1 MADLTVIGHVAI
13 DRIVSRNGE
22 RVQLGGPPSYIA
34 IASQILGVDIRV
46 ITKVGDDLPE
56 YIREELGRLG
66 VEIDRFVVKGA
77 QTTRFVLDYTGR
89 ARSMWVESV
98 CEEISPEDIEVPAE
112 AVIVAPIVGEISTE
126 TISSLNSEF
135 MALDPQGFLR
145 EIDVDGKVSL
155 HPWNDRD
162 LISRLDVLKASSR
175 EMRRITG
182 EFRTQDGLK
191 GILETGAGIA
201 IATHGSRGSEIAFER
216 GFYAIPAYPS
226 VVQGA
231 TGAGDAFLG
240 AFVAELLEGEDPLWC
255 ASIGAAVS
263 SCVVETHGTSIWRS
277 KRVIE
282 NRAQEIFEGIAR
294 L

>member
-1 MADLTVIGHVAI
+1 MASLTVIGHVAI
-13 DRIVSRNGE
+13 DRVLSRNGE
-22 RVQLGGPPSYIA
+22 RVQLGGPPSYMTLV
-34 IASQILGVDIRV
+34 SQIIGGGIRA

-56 YIREELGRLG
+56 DIREELGRLG
-66 VEIDRFVVKGA
+66 VEVDRFVVEGA

-89 ARSMWVESV
+89 TRSMWVESI
-98 CEEISPEDIEVPAE
+98 CDEISPEDIEVHAE

-135 MALDPQGFLR
+135 VALDPQGFLR

-155 HPWNDRD
+155 KQWSDRD
-162 LISRLDVLKASSR
+162 LIARLDVLKASSR

-182 EFRTQDGLK
+182 EFKTQEGLEV
-191 GILETGAGIA
+191 ILEAGARIA
-201 IATHGSRGSEIAFER
+201 IATHGSRGLEMAFER

-226 VVQGA
+226 VVQDA

-255 ASIGAAVS
+255 ASMGAAVS
-263 SCVVETHGTSIWRS
+263 SCVVETHGASIWRT
-277 KRVIE
+277 KRVVE
-282 NRAQEIFEGIAR
+282 SRAQEIFEGIAR